1 MWMAIVG
8 AVVVVLIGLIVLY
21 VWFRAVNTKKVGAN
35 EALIVSGRGRN
46 VVEDKAGNKREIGYR
61 IHLGGAVFVNPL
73 WESGD
78 TLPLDICTVPI
89 KPPEVLTRQ
98 GVVITAEAN
107 GQIKVSTDDYSIS
120 LAAEQFLGQ
129 GRDGIMQVAHEVL
142 EGHLREAL
150 GQLTVEEIYTN
161 RVAVADKVR
170 ASSEADFGKMGL
182 ELVSFSL
189 KDIGDPQGYLA
200 ALGAPQIA
208 KAREL
213 AEIARAEA
221 DREVTIKTA
230 VAKKAGD
237 VARLQAE
244 TEVAQATRDFEARR
258 AEFQAVINQKR
269 AQADSVYE
277 LERHRTAAEIKKA
290 EYEVRLLEKQK
301 SIELEEKEIARRER
315 ELEATVRK
323 PAEAMSFQARIE
335 AEAEAYRKELEA
347 KGKAAGVRLD
357 GSARADASRAVG
369 QADAENLAKKAEA
382 YARYNQ
388 AAMLEMMVKV
398 LPDLARAVSEPL
410 AKVDKIVMV
419 GTGPEVQA
427 SKITGQVAAVVAQLP
442 TLVESLT
449 GVDLTKVL
457 AAKLTNN
464 AEPPAS
470 GGGAKGA

>member
-1 MWMAIVG
+1 MWMAIVAA
-8 AVVVVLIGLIVLY
+8 AVVVLIVLY
-21 VWFRAVNTKKVGAN
+21 VWFRATNTKKVGAN
-35 EALIVSGRGRN
+35 EALIVSGRGRYT
-46 VVEDKAGNKREIGYR
+46 VEDKTGHKREIGYR

-89 KPPEVLTRQ
+89 KTPEVLTRQ
-98 GVVITAEAN
+98 GIVITAEAN
-107 GQIKVSTDDYSIS
+107 GQVKVSTDDYSIS

-129 GRDGIMQVAHEVL
+129 GRDGIEKVALEVL

-150 GQLTVEEIYTN
+150 GGMTVEEIYSN

-170 ASSEADFGKMGL
+170 ASSEADFSKMGL
-182 ELVSFSL
+182 ELVSFAL

-208 KAREL
+208 KAREQ

-230 VAKKAGD
+230 AAKKDGD
-237 VARLQAE
+237 IARLHAE
-244 TEVAQATRDFEARR
+244 TEVAQATRDFESRR

-301 SIELEEKEIARRER
+301 NIELEEKEIARREK
-315 ELEATVRK
+315 ELEATVKK
-323 PAEAMSFQARIE
+323 PAEAMSFQTRIE
-335 AEAEAYRKELEA
+335 AEADAYKKELEA

-357 GSARADASRAVG
+357 GAARADAARSVG
-369 QADAENLAKKAEA
+369 QAEAENLSKKADA
-382 YARYNQ
+382 YAHYNQ

-398 LPDLARAVSEPL
+398 MPDLARAVSEPL
-410 AKVDKIVMV
+410 SKIDKIVMV
-419 GTGPEVQA
+419 GTGPDVQA
-427 SKITGQVAAVVAQLP
+427 SKITGQVTAVLAQLP

-449 GVDLTKVL
+449 GVDLRKVVETKL
-457 AAKLTNN
+457 LSGDKLD
-464 AEPPAS
+464 
-470 GGGAKGA
+470 GKGQ